1 MVAAEAGLGAKNTAR
16 TATDLTS
23 CLHGRV
29 WFRLFSASHDLPLAR
44 ANLRRYGSGEITSF
58 CSTMKSIYIAL
69 APPAHLVR
77 ESKDKNLLLK
87 AKWSPPGWVRGRTP
101 DPTPKICCEKT
112 KWSPS
117 RWVRGRMDPRPRH
130 RRQAEE
136 PSAQSSSI
144 AAAPAAFKMSRCR
157 NPARRIVRRLKVRGF
172 RIVNHARPIAELISV
187 PLTDDHLYLRRRRLV
202 GGSR

>member
-58 CSTMKSIYIAL
+58 CGTKKSISIAL

-77 ESKDKNLLLK
+77 ESKDKNLLWK
-87 AKWSPPGWVRGRTP
+87 FKMVIPGAGCWPVVLPAR
-101 DPTPKICCEKT
+101 EKF
-112 KWSPS
+112 
-117 RWVRGRMDPRPRH
+117 DPRRYVYLGPKGGPR
-130 RRQAEE
+130 
-136 PSAQSSSI
+136 PSPLQI
-144 AAAPAAFKMSRCR
+144 A
-157 NPARRIVRRLKVRGF
+157 
-172 RIVNHARPIAELISV
+172 
-187 PLTDDHLYLRRRRLV
+187 
-202 GGSR
+202 